1 MPFSIGNEMENKER
15 DFKGVWIPKEI
26 WLDKNLSWME
36 KLFITEIDS
45 LDKERGCYASNGY
58 FSEFFDITK
67 SRCSQIISSLKNK
80 GYISVQLLMNDKNV
94 QERVVRILNEGIK
107 NIKQGIKKTK
117 EGYLENCESNNT
129 LHNNTSNKDNI
140 PYLEIIDYLNSKSG
154 SHYRNTDST
163 RRLIHARISEGF
175 TKEDFFKVID
185 NKVSSWTGSEFEKF
199 IRPQTLFSP
208 KFESYLNEK
217 PIDSKTSKNDI
228 HLAKSIFD
236 GE

>member
-1 MPFSIGNEMENKER
+1 MEQKDR

-80 GYISVQLLMNDKNV
+80 GYISVQLLMNDKKV

-107 NIKQGIKKTK
+107 NIKGGIKKTK
-117 EGYLENCESNNT
+117 DGYLENCESNNT

-175 TKEDFFKVID
+175 TKDDFFKVID

-217 PIDSKTSKNDI
+217 PVEKKHSGSKEGYEVDISKYDT
-228 HLAKSIFD
+228 L
-236 GE
+236 

>member
-1 MPFSIGNEMENKER
+1 MEQKDR

-80 GYISVQLLMNDKNV
+80 GYISVQLLMNDKKV

-107 NIKQGIKKTK
+107 NIKGGIKKTK
-117 EGYLENCESNNT
+117 DGYLENYESNNT

-140 PYLEIIDYLNSKSG
+140 PYTEIIDYLNSKSG

-175 TKEDFFKVID
+175 TKDDFFKVID

-217 PIDSKTSKNDI
+217 QISDI
-228 HLAKSIFD
+228 HLAKSIW
-236 GE
+236 EE

>member
-1 MPFSIGNEMENKER
+1 MENKER

-26 WLDKNLSWME
+26 WLDNNLSWME

-45 LDKERGCYASNGY
+45 LDNNDGCYASNGY
-58 FSEFFDITK
+58 FADFFNITK
-67 SRCSQIISSLKNK
+67 SRCSQIISSLRDK
-80 GYISVQLLMNDKNV
+80 GYISIQLLIGDKKV
-94 QERVVRILNEGIK
+94 QKRIVRILNEGIK

-175 TKEDFFKVID
+175 TKDDFFKVID

-217 PIDSKTSKNDI
+217 PIEKKHTGSKEGYQVDISKYDT
-228 HLAKSIFD
+228 L
-236 GE
+236 